1 MWHGERQLAGGRN
14 QRSEIRRQKSGV
26 KLISDLRLLTSVI
39 DDCNGFYDFS
49 FLSALFNAAM
59 CTSPAKC
66 TGLLPCIGSQPEGSA
81 EQKNCVSRPMRT
93 AASSTGNPSTRL
105 AASQVA
111 PQGAPRH
118 TWMRSILPVMGEVW
132 MFQEIQNEVSL
143 NVGW

>member
-1 MWHGERQLAGGRN
+1 MKFQCSGFRFFVSFPDTRN
-14 QRSEIRRQKSGV
+14 LTPDTLKFGACD
-26 KLISDLRLLTSVI
+26 LGFGISDYEMF
-39 DDCNGFYDFS
+39 DDLNDFYDFS

-81 EQKNCVSRPMRT
+81 QQKNCVSRPMRT
-93 AASSTGNPSTRL
+93 SASFTGNPSTRL

-118 TWMRSILPVMGEVW
+118 TWMRSILPFVISTANSGAPKC
-132 MFQEIQNEVSL
+132 SPY
-143 NVGW
+143 